1 MLELSDRD
9 VLAVVE
15 QATRYIKHDMFGQ
28 YLLERFPVRITSK
41 TEYPQVNAVLK
52 QYGSPACTDGKEV
65 YVEPTIL
72 RDILKREYHDLDLS
86 DPSIMTMED
95 AWRAPIKEDSPHYIN
110 SINECVGETRDLLLH
125 ELTHAFN
132 EHTKLRIAASKE
144 SETYKKRLDIA
155 CELQAND
162 GICGRHYSQDL
173 CQQAEGVTN
182 KRLHPETIGKHTL
195 KGLMDAI
202 ELNEQEQQQVA
213 MATAKAMLREAVAK
227 ATGQY
232 EKMEQQ
238 VREEQ
243 EAEQSEGHEKS
254 EAGCGGMLPSSEAED
269 ATSDDK
275 LVRELKKLGM
285 DKVKELILSALS
297 DELRYDATTNS
308 VIFDRVTKR
317 RSHATYARPSRRIGA
332 TGQTTLLRKGVKYT
346 REYEYNKSKKLTILA
361 VDGSG
366 SMMGQARYVSA
377 ILDDLLRQVDA
388 VAKEYNVEV
397 HYENL
402 QATIHRCRCDR
413 FMPATSDEWAYKMRN
428 YHANGGND
436 FDCVL
441 RATNSM
447 LDNGE
452 AYDAI
457 TIINLSDGLDELN
470 DSDIKATKIG
480 DYIERHKVTWVD
492 ALVATSK
499 SRLQEAAY
507 CKNNDMYDIRE
518 QVVLAY
524 EG

>member
-1 MLELSDRD
+1 MLQLDNNDMRAI
-9 VLAVVE
+9 VRYAVE
-15 QATRYIKHDMFGQ
+15 RIKNDMFGQ
-28 YLLERFPVRITSK
+28 YLLERFPVRLTSG
-41 TEYPQVNAVLK
+41 TEYPQVNAILK
-52 QYGSPACTDGKEV
+52 QHGSPACTDGKEV

-72 RDILKREYHDLDLS
+72 RDLLTREYHDLDLS
-86 DPSIMTMED
+86 DPNIRTMEE
-95 AWRAPIKEDSPHYIN
+95 AWRAPIKEDRPRYIN
-110 SINECVGETRDLLLH
+110 SMDDCVDETRDILLH

-132 EHTKLRIAASKE
+132 EHTKLRIAADKE

-162 GICGRHYSQDL
+162 GICGKHYSQDL
-173 CQQAEGVTN
+173 CQQNKGVTN

-227 ATGQY
+227 ATGEY
-232 EKMEQQ
+232 DKIKRQ
-238 VREEQ
+238 VQEEQ
-243 EAEQSEGHEKS
+243 ENNSKGRE
-254 EAGCGGMLPSSEAED
+254 EADAGSGGAMPSSDAMD

-275 LVRELKKLGM
+275 LVNELKKLGL

-308 VIFDRVTKR
+308 VIFDRVSKR
-317 RSHATYARPSRRIGA
+317 RSHATYSRPSRRIGA

-346 REYEYNKSKKLTILA
+346 REYEYNKSRKLTVLA

-377 ILDDLLRQVDA
+377 VLDDLLRQVDA

-413 FMPATSDEWAYKMRN
+413 FVPATSDEWAYKMRN

-441 RATNSM
+441 RATNN
-447 LDNGE
+447 LLENGE
-452 AYDAI
+452 TYDAI

-470 DSDIKATKIG
+470 DKDIEATKIG
-480 DYIERHKVTWVD
+480 DYIEQRKVTWVD
-492 ALVATSK
+492 ALIATSK
-499 SRLQEAAY
+499 SRLHEASLCAR
-507 CKNNDMYDIRE
+507 NDIYKIRE

-524 EG
+524 EP